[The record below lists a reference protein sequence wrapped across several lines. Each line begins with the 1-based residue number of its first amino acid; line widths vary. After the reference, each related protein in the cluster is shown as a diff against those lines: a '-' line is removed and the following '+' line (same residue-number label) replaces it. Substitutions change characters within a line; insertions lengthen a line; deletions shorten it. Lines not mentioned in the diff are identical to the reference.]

1 MILQERI
8 DELEYYFYNESNDE
22 DTQTWRDD
30 LNHEE
35 QELINK
41 WDKQF
46 NQGMMNVCEKILKHN
61 KEVE

>member
-1 MILQERI
+1 MISQDRI

-22 DTQTWRDD
+22 DTQTWRDY
-30 LNHEE
+30 LNKEE

-46 NQGMMNVCEKILKHN
+46 SKGMINVCEEILKHS
-61 KEVE
+61 K